1 VNTHRLI
8 SPFPAALLA
17 VAALAWPL
25 RSGAADSG
33 APDSTPSAYALTSGD
48 VIRVAI
54 QGPDEPPPAQQ
65 HIDTLGNITMPLIGD
80 IHVAGLTRDQ
90 AQLAVADAYVKGR
103 YYRHPEITISIDDY
117 AVREVSIQGMVKS
130 PGRFPLPIE
139 TAFSVV
145 DLVTKAGGFTDIAKG
160 SDVQI
165 VRNPTGTGKPI
176 VIHVDVQAIFK
187 GKSTIKSND
196 PSLLLQPGDIVF
208 VPEAII

>member
-1 VNTHRLI
+1 VNHSRPIL
-8 SPFPAALLA
+8 PAALLA
-17 VAALAWPL
+17 AAALAWPL
-25 RSGAADSG
+25 RSPAQTTTDSST
-33 APDSTPSAYALTSGD
+33 APVAYALTSGD
-48 VIRVAI
+48 VVRVEI
-54 QGPDEPPPAQQ
+54 IGPDEPAPTQQ

-90 AQLAVADAYVKGR
+90 AQLAVAQAYVQGR
-103 YYRHPEITISIDDY
+103 FYRHPEISISIDDY
-117 AVREVSIQGMVKS
+117 AIREVSIQGMVKS

-165 VRNPTGTGKPI
+165 VRNPSGGGKPI

-187 GKSTIKSND
+187 GKSSVKSND
-196 PSLLLQPGDIVF
+196 PSLLLQPGDIVY